1 MHRYTLWLL
10 CLSICCWNSR
20 AASGSNS
27 PTREGGGIFNL
38 LPTAP
43 EDELFRQLD
52 SLVANRS
59 DAVSIKRHRIDRY
72 HDDLRK
78 SRSPQDKY
86 TACLHLYEEF
96 DKFQFDSAL
105 RYSNRMEKWARRA
118 GDPEKIN
125 AARLARSKT
134 LIYLGMYKAAG
145 DLLDG
150 IRARGIHAAPADYY
164 DNCQRLYHVMAQTAM
179 PGDLQEEYK
188 RLDKLYRDSILTTV
202 GREQLLHVLMSH
214 WKRADEQGDMHESI
228 DELTGAFHRKD
239 ISINDR
245 GTVAYTLA
253 DAYRRLGNAELYR
266 CMLALAAIYDLA
278 TPTFEYSSLAQ
289 LSGVLFRENDLGR
302 ANRYITRTLEDATDC
317 NAVNRILIASRMVT
331 EINQAFQRKIDR
343 HQRQLLTLL
352 AIVTGILLLLT
363 TILLVVLRQKSLIKQ
378 LQEQHAQ
385 DNERLRDFNAR
396 LGSINR
402 QQETAAGE
410 LLRANYTKDKYLRHY
425 MQLSTSYIDKLE
437 RYRVQ
442 LHKTA
447 LSHGME
453 RLLREL
459 RSATPIEQ
467 EYKSFFSE
475 SDTIFLSIYPD
486 FVERVNAL
494 LREPEQL
501 KSPTLNTEFRLLAV
515 IRLGISGNAEIA
527 QFLHISINTVYTYRN
542 RLRNAARDS
551 ATDFEKQI
559 MEIT

>member
-1 MHRYTLWLL
+1 
-10 CLSICCWNSR
+10 
-20 AASGSNS
+20 
-27 PTREGGGIFNL
+27 
-38 LPTAP
+38 
-43 EDELFRQLD
+43 
-52 SLVANRS
+52 
-59 DAVSIKRHRIDRY
+59 
-72 HDDLRK
+72 
-78 SRSPQDKY
+78 
-86 TACLHLYEEF
+86 
-96 DKFQFDSAL
+96 
-105 RYSNRMEKWARRA
+105 
-118 GDPEKIN
+118 
-125 AARLARSKT
+125 
-134 LIYLGMYKAAG
+134 
-145 DLLDG
+145 
-150 IRARGIHAAPADYY
+150 
-164 DNCQRLYHVMAQTAM
+164 
-179 PGDLQEEYK
+179 
-188 RLDKLYRDSILTTV
+188 
-202 GREQLLHVLMSH
+202 
-214 WKRADEQGDMHESI
+214 
-228 DELTGAFHRKD
+228 
-239 ISINDR
+239 
-245 GTVAYTLA
+245 
-253 DAYRRLGNAELYR
+253 
-266 CMLALAAIYDLA
+266 
-278 TPTFEYSSLAQ
+278 
-289 LSGVLFRENDLGR
+289 
-302 ANRYITRTLEDATDC
+302 
-317 NAVNRILIASRMVT
+317 MVT

-385 DNERLRDFNAR
+385 DNERLRELNAR

-475 SDTIFLSIYPD
+475 FDTIFLSIYPD